1 MYQNKE
7 ALSEVRTI
15 LEANND
21 FYSLAVLRGVYF
33 KAPGGLKN
41 ALTKIILMKKGAE
54 EKEPDEKIEYKD
66 IVLVKK
72 VIELEDFIIILEK
85 LLCEELLMF
94 DEYSCRI
101 HITNLNKSH
110 YPSNDFFD
118 WPGELFAF
126 ESERPNISQ
135 YQPLVKYSNPLFKDA
150 YHAIDK
156 WIDLHPFHG
165 NSDARLGAVLIFLPE
180 YRARINN
187 IRYQDGKLFVKADF
201 NIPRFD
207 NVRCKALITTSNG
220 EEIQESVDF
229 KNEEV
234 NLFISSPP
242 VNTHIYL
249 VTAED
254 RTLDF
259 YEETPFRHSGKVR
272 FISKGEIAEV
282 SDIQALIMG
291 GENEF
296 VEFKEKVKEEKTKK
310 DLVKT
315 AIAFANTKGGKI
327 FIGVNDN
334 AEIVGIDNEQKKNSR
349 SKVKEKYDNILRDNA
364 KKAFK
369 FSTEF
374 YKVSHKTI
382 LIIHVGEGEFK
393 PYATRDNDTFIR
405 VGATDRKP
413 DPDTELPTLF
423 PKQEKLYKR

>member
-1 MYQNKE
+1 M
-7 ALSEVRTI
+7 V
-15 LEANND
+15 
-21 FYSLAVLRGVYF
+21 
-33 KAPGGLKN
+33 
-41 ALTKIILMKKGAE
+41 
-54 EKEPDEKIEYKD
+54 
-66 IVLVKK
+66 
-72 VIELEDFIIILEK
+72 
-85 LLCEELLMF
+85 
-94 DEYSCRI
+94 EYS
-101 HITNLNKSH
+101 K
-110 YPSNDFFD
+110 PF
-118 WPGELFAF
+118 
-126 ESERPNISQ
+126 
-135 YQPLVKYSNPLFKDA
+135 FKDT
-150 YHAIDK
+150 YHAIEK

-187 IRYQDGKLFVKADF
+187 IRYQNGKLFVKAGF

-207 NVRCKALITTSNG
+207 DVRCKALITTSNG

-272 FISKGEIAEV
+272 FISKGEVAEV

-310 DLVKT
+310 DLAKT

-334 AEIVGIDNEQKKNSR
+334 ADIVGIDNELKKNSR

-364 KKAFK
+364 KSFQV
-369 FSTEF
+369 F
-374 YKVSHKTI
+374 HGI
-382 LIIHVGEGEFK
+382 LQSK
-393 PYATRDNDTFIR
+393 
-405 VGATDRKP
+405 
-413 DPDTELPTLF
+413 
-423 PKQEKLYKR
+423 